1 MRSGQGDATRDSDC
15 AQVSCPPGGQDHAQ
29 VPDAIPGE
37 YPSRP
42 DKNPAQLADVLL
54 QPMIPLVLPTV
65 VAQRPVA
72 AEPGAQL
79 VQNHAEP

>member
-15 AQVSCPPGGQDHAQ
+15 AQVSCPPGEQDHAQ

-54 QPMIPLVLPTV
+54 QPMIPLVLPTG

>member
-29 VPDAIPGE
+29 VADAIPGE
-37 YPSRP
+37 YPSQP

-54 QPMIPLVLPTV
+54 QPMIPLVLPTG

-72 AEPGAQL
+72 AEPRAHL